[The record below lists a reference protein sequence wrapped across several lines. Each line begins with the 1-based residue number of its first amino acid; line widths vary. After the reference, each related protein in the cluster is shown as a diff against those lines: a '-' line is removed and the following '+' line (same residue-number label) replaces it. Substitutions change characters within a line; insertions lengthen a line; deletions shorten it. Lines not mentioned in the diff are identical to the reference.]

1 MAELSIFNVSVKDDA
16 SAKIVRITKKLES
29 MQASLQK
36 QVLATKLSAD
46 QMVRWEAAMAGANSA
61 EINIIA
67 SMQEHINATKKLQQE
82 EAGRAASSAAAEKQ
96 LEQARSQAL
105 QSNISAIDRAAA
117 TQKKKQQADQQAQQT
132 TDNLVA
138 ALRDEA
144 ATYGM
149 TRDQIEIYRL
159 EQSKATAAQ
168 IESVKA
174 AQLNRNE
181 QIKLQKESQGVT
193 KHLRF
198 MRGGFGQV
206 GYQIQDM
213 AVQAQMGTN
222 SMIILGQQG
231 SQVASLFGPGGA
243 MIGAVLAVAAAL
255 STVLIPNLFGA
266 SKALKKLKDDQKDV
280 IDNFD
285 KLAPVLQKLALSQV
299 TDELKSNA
307 DVISDAEKK
316 INLYRLALL
325 RAQASE
331 EGWARQGFD
340 STADAIKSKEKY
352 GKLILEQEAIIYGA
366 AEAQKSLAK
375 KTDDVTD
382 ASEKMLKALQEEFL
396 QLTLNTEQM
405 AEHEANQA
413 GATGVIRTQILGLAK
428 LNNEKKEANKIAEA
442 AAALVK
448 DNQKA
453 VDGMNVALA
462 EEIAMFGKS
471 AAEIAVRNAALKGAT
486 WEEQEA
492 IRALAEHKQEL
503 IDKDKADKKSAETAI
518 EKKKSLD
525 EMVVSLA
532 EEVAFT
538 NMSANAIRVYNA
550 AKLGADDITLQRIAS
565 LGEELV
571 AEDLLKTKREDA
583 AKSFADL
590 QKSTMQE
597 LESPADKIQREYEEK
612 IAKIIEYEALTNAVK
627 DEANAQRLAADEIY
641 TKQKIQLEQDIVAA
655 QLAATSTVLSSFQGQ
670 ISGMA
675 GFLEEGSAIGKAF
688 YVAQQAMAAGMAII
702 KGYEAAASITAAMAM
717 MGPAGVAAAPAM
729 ATAAISMGYVT
740 AAMIAGQTLASFEG
754 GGHVGGRSRS
764 GGMDNKGGVLA
775 MLHPN
780 ESVIDH
786 TKGQSSG
793 ITIINNIDAGGAGA
807 DVDMKIRQ
815 AVTQATTASVA
826 TIQDLMRRRRFA

>member
-29 MQASLQK
+29 MQAALKK

-46 QMVRWEAAMAGANSA
+46 QMTRYDAAMAGANAA
-61 EINIIA
+61 EIKLIESMQQQVAASKKLAMEEQERIA
-67 SMQEHINATKKLQQE
+67 SAI
-82 EAGRAASSAAAEKQ
+82 AAEKQ
-96 LEQARSQAL
+96 LEQTRSQAL
-105 QSNISAIDRAAA
+105 QSNVNAIDMAAA
-117 TQKKKQQADQQAQQT
+117 SQKKKQQADQKAQQAT
-132 TDNLVA
+132 NNLVA
-138 ALRDEA
+138 SLRDEA

-159 EQSKATAAQ
+159 EQSKASAAQ
-168 IESVKA
+168 IQSVKA
-174 AQLNRNE
+174 AQLNRDE
-181 QIKLQKESQGVT
+181 QIKLQKASQGVT

-243 MIGAVLAVAAAL
+243 MIGAILAVVAAL

-266 SKALKKLKDDQKDV
+266 SKAMKKVEDDQKKL
-280 IDNFD
+280 IENFD
-285 KLAPVLQKLALSQV
+285 KLDAVLRKTALADAEQQIANFESTIKDANEILKINIDLSERWQKI
-299 TDELKSNA
+299 TDSGVGSTEDNEKAQKQFNKAIDEQRVIIKIAAKNINELKEKTNGQANA
-307 DVISDAEKK
+307 ANKLVEK
-316 INLYRLALL
+316 
-325 RAQASE
+325 
-331 EGWARQGFD
+331 
-340 STADAIKSKEKY
+340 
-352 GKLILEQEAIIYGA
+352 
-366 AEAQKSLAK
+366 
-375 KTDDVTD
+375 
-382 ASEKMLKALQEEFL
+382 L
-396 QLTLNTEQM
+396 QLSTKQFNYSDKQM
-405 AEHEANQA
+405 AEYEATQA
-413 GATGVIRTQILGLAK
+413 GATGGTKNLIVYLKLLEIALAK
-428 LNNEKKEANKIAEA
+428 KKEKDDEA
-442 AAALVK
+442 TQAIK

-453 VDGMNVALA
+453 VNDMNVSLA

-471 AAEIAVRNAALKGAT
+471 ATEIAVRNAALKGAT
-486 WEEQEA
+486 SAEQEA
-492 IRALAEHKQEL
+492 IRALAEHKQGL
-503 IDKDKADKKSAETAI
+503 IDKDKADKEAAETAI

-525 EMVVSLA
+525 EMVSGLKDELA
-532 EEVAFT
+532 QT
-538 NMSANAIRVYNA
+538 KLSATGILLYNA
-550 AKLGADDITLQRIAS
+550 AKLGADDITLQRIKN
-565 LGEELV
+565 LGDELV
-571 AEDLLKTKREDA
+571 AEELLKTKREDA

-590 QKSTMQE
+590 QISSIEE
-597 LESPADKIQREYEEK
+597 LETPAQRIQREYEEK
-612 IAKIIEYEALTNAVK
+612 IAKIVEYEALANAVQA
-627 DEANAQRLAADEIY
+627 EADAERLAAQQIFTDKSI
-641 TKQKIQLEQDIVAA
+641 KLHDDIAAA
-655 QLAATSTVLSSFQGQ
+655 QLAATSSVLSSFQSQ

-688 YVAQQAMAAGMAII
+688 FVAQQAMAAGMAII

-786 TKGQSSG
+786 TKGQSGG

>member
-16 SAKIVRITKKLES
+16 STKIVRITKKL
-29 MQASLQK
+29 QAMEAALERQL
-36 QVLATKLSAD
+36 VATKSTAEE
-46 QMVRWEAAMAGANSA
+46 MVRYDAAMAGAISS
-61 EINIIA
+61 EIKHIESLQNQIAASKQLAIADQERIA
-67 SMQEHINATKKLQQE
+67 SAI
-82 EAGRAASSAAAEKQ
+82 AAEKQ
-96 LEQARSQAL
+96 QEQVRAQAL
-105 QSNISAIDRAAA
+105 QSNISSIDRAAA
-117 TQKKKQQADQQAQQT
+117 SQKKKQQDDQKAQQA

-159 EQSKATAAQ
+159 EQSKATDAQ
-168 IESVKA
+168 IQSVKA
-174 AQLNRNE
+174 AQLQRTDA
-181 QIKLQKESQGVT
+181 IKNQKEMQGVT

-243 MIGAVLAVAAAL
+243 MIGAVLAVVAAL

-266 SKALKKLKDDQKDV
+266 SKAMKKVEDDQKKL
-280 IDNFD
+280 IENFD
-285 KLAPVLQKLALSQV
+285 KLDAVLRKTALADAEQQIANFESTIKDANEILKTNIALSERWQKITDSGAGSTEDNEKAQKRFNKAIDEQRV
-299 TDELKSNA
+299 IIKIAAKNIDELKEKTNGQANA
-307 DVISDAEKK
+307 ANKLVEK
-316 INLYRLALL
+316 
-325 RAQASE
+325 
-331 EGWARQGFD
+331 
-340 STADAIKSKEKY
+340 
-352 GKLILEQEAIIYGA
+352 
-366 AEAQKSLAK
+366 
-375 KTDDVTD
+375 
-382 ASEKMLKALQEEFL
+382 L
-396 QLTLNTEQM
+396 QLSTKQFNYSDKQM
-405 AEHEANQA
+405 AEYEATQA
-413 GATGVIRTQILGLAK
+413 GATGGTKNLIVYLKLLEIALAK
-428 LNNEKKEANKIAEA
+428 KKKKDDEATQAI
-442 AAALVK
+442 K

-453 VDGMNVALA
+453 VDDMNKSLA

-486 WEEQEA
+486 FEEQEA
-492 IRALAEHKQEL
+492 IRVLAEHKQGL
-503 IDKDKADKKSAETAI
+503 IDKDKADKKSAETSL
-518 EKKKSLD
+518 ENKKSLD
-525 EMVVSLA
+525 DMVLSLA
-532 EEVAFT
+532 DELAQV
-538 NMSANAIRVYNA
+538 NMSATAIRVYNA
-550 AKLGADDITLQRIAS
+550 AKLGANETTLEAIR
-565 LGEELV
+565 LMGEEF
-571 AEDLLKTKREDA
+571 AAQELLKTKREDA

-590 QKSTMQE
+590 QQSSIEE

-612 IAKIIEYEALTNAVK
+612 IAKIVEYEALANAVQA
-627 DEANAQRLAADEIY
+627 EADAERLAA
-641 TKQKIQLEQDIVAA
+641 QKIFTDKSIKLHDDIVAA
-655 QLAATSTVLSSFQGQ
+655 QLAATSSVLSSFQGQ

-717 MGPAGVAAAPAM
+717 MGPTGVAAAPAM

>member
-16 SAKIVRITKKLES
+16 STKIVRITKKL
-29 MQASLQK
+29 QAMEAALERQL
-36 QVLATKLSAD
+36 VATKSTAEE
-46 QMVRWEAAMAGANSA
+46 MVRYDAAMAGAISS
-61 EINIIA
+61 EIKHIESLQNQIAASKQLAIADQERIA
-67 SMQEHINATKKLQQE
+67 SAI
-82 EAGRAASSAAAEKQ
+82 AAEKQ
-96 LEQARSQAL
+96 QEQVRAQAL

-174 AQLNRNE
+174 AQLNRTE
-181 QIKLQKESQGVT
+181 QIKLQKASQGVT

-243 MIGAVLAVAAAL
+243 IIGAVLAVAAAL

-266 SKALKKLKDDQKDV
+266 SKAMKELTDKQKDLINKISELDGV
-280 IDNFD
+280 LKLDGLKQANLALKNQDTIIKSASTTIAGYAKEQEKYN
-285 KLAPVLQKLALSQV
+285 KLAEDGTVSTK
-299 TDELKSNA
+299 TNA
-307 DVISDAEKK
+307 DTQKYLAEK
-316 INLYRLALL
+316 IQDQNTIIALAV
-325 RAQASE
+325 
-331 EGWARQGFD
+331 ARKVELQNSISGV
-340 STADAIKSKEKY
+340 SA
-352 GKLILEQEAIIYGA
+352 
-366 AEAQKSLAK
+366 
-375 KTDDVTD
+375 
-382 ASEKMLKALQEEFL
+382 ASEKLLKSLKDTNAQYGLNER
-396 QLTLNTEQM
+396 QL
-405 AEHEANQA
+405 AELEAKNVH
-413 GATGVIRTQILGLAK
+413 ATGTIFDQIVAERLR
-428 LNNEKKEANKIAEA
+428 NNELEKKKKADED

-453 VDGMNVALA
+453 VDGMKDSLA
-462 EEIAMFGKS
+462 EEILMFGKS
-471 AAEIAVRNAALKGAT
+471 AAEIAVRAAALKKAT
-486 WEEQEA
+486 PDEQRV
-492 IRALAEHKQEL
+492 IKLLAEQKQEL
-503 IDKDKADKKSAETAI
+503 IDKDKVDKKAAETAI
-518 EKKKSLD
+518 ENKKSLD
-525 EMVVSLA
+525 QMILGLEDEIAQTKLSTTGILLH
-532 EEVAFT
+532 
-538 NMSANAIRVYNA
+538 NA
-550 AKLGADDITLQRIAS
+550 AKLGADDIALQRIKT

-583 AKSFADL
+583 AKSFVDL
-590 QKSTMQE
+590 QKSTIQE

-655 QLAATSTVLSSFQGQ
+655 QLAATSSVLSSFQGQ

-702 KGYEAAASITAAMAM
+702 KGYESAALVRTSMAM
-717 MGPAGVAAAPAM
+717 IPGGLALAEPM
-729 ATAAISMGYVT
+729 AQAAIGMGYAT
-740 AAMIAGQTLASFEG
+740 AAMIGAQTLASFEG

-786 TKGQSSG
+786 TKGGSSG
-793 ITIINNIDAGGAGA
+793 VTIVNNIDATGAGA
-807 DVDMKIRQ
+807 DVEEKIRMAMEQ
-815 AVTQATTASVA
+815 TSSA
-826 TIQDLMRRRRFA
+826 TIAQIQSLMQRRRFV

>member
-16 SAKIVRITKKLES
+16 STKIVRITKKL
-29 MQASLQK
+29 QAMEAALVRQL
-36 QVLATKLSAD
+36 VATKKTAD
-46 QMVRWEAAMAGANSA
+46 EMVRHDAAMAGAISS
-61 EINIIA
+61 EIKHIESLQNQIAASKQLAIADQERIA
-67 SMQEHINATKKLQQE
+67 SAI
-82 EAGRAASSAAAEKQ
+82 AAEKQ
-96 LEQARSQAL
+96 QEQVRAQAL

-266 SKALKKLKDDQKDV
+266 SKAMKELTDKQKDLINKISELDGV
-280 IDNFD
+280 LKLDGLKQANLALKNQDTIIKSASTTIAGYAKEQEKYN
-285 KLAPVLQKLALSQV
+285 KLAEDGTVSTK
-299 TDELKSNA
+299 TNA
-307 DVISDAEKK
+307 DTQKYLAEK
-316 INLYRLALL
+316 IQDQNTIIALAV
-325 RAQASE
+325 
-331 EGWARQGFD
+331 ARKVELQNSISGV
-340 STADAIKSKEKY
+340 SA
-352 GKLILEQEAIIYGA
+352 
-366 AEAQKSLAK
+366 
-375 KTDDVTD
+375 
-382 ASEKMLKALQEEFL
+382 ASEKLLKSLKDTNAQYGLNER
-396 QLTLNTEQM
+396 QL
-405 AEHEANQA
+405 AELEAKNVH
-413 GATGVIRTQILGLAK
+413 ATGTIFDQIVAERLR
-428 LNNEKKEANKIAEA
+428 NNELEKKKKADED

-590 QKSTMQE
+590 QKSTIQE

-670 ISGMA
+670 IAGMA
-675 GFLEEGSAIGKAF
+675 AFFEEGSAIGKAF

-717 MGPAGVAAAPAM
+717 MGPAGWAAAPVM
-729 ATAAISMGYVT
+729 AKAAIGMGYAT
-740 AAMIAGQTLASFEG
+740 AAMIGAQTLASFEG

-786 TKGQSSG
+786 TKGGSSG
-793 ITIINNIDAGGAGA
+793 VTIINNIDASGAGPE
-807 DVDMKIRQ
+807 VEEKIRMAMEQ
-815 AVTQATTASVA
+815 TSSA
-826 TIQDLMRRRRFA
+826 TIAQIQSLMQRRRFV

>member
-16 SAKIVRITKKLES
+16 STKIVRITKKL
-29 MQASLQK
+29 QAMEAALVRQL
-36 QVLATKLSAD
+36 VATKKTAD
-46 QMVRWEAAMAGANSA
+46 EMVRHDAAMAGAISS
-61 EINIIA
+61 EIKHIESLQNQIAASKQLAIADQERIA
-67 SMQEHINATKKLQQE
+67 SAI
-82 EAGRAASSAAAEKQ
+82 AAEKQ
-96 LEQARSQAL
+96 QEQVRAQAL

-174 AQLNRNE
+174 AQLNRTE
-181 QIKLQKESQGVT
+181 QIKLQKASQGVT

-266 SKALKKLKDDQKDV
+266 SKAMKELTDKQKDLINKISELDGV
-280 IDNFD
+280 LKLDGLKQANLALKNQDTIIKSASTTIAGYAKEQEKYN
-285 KLAPVLQKLALSQV
+285 KLAEDGTVSTK
-299 TDELKSNA
+299 TNA
-307 DVISDAEKK
+307 DTQKYLAEK
-316 INLYRLALL
+316 IQDQNTIIALAV
-325 RAQASE
+325 
-331 EGWARQGFD
+331 ARKVELQNSISGV
-340 STADAIKSKEKY
+340 SA
-352 GKLILEQEAIIYGA
+352 
-366 AEAQKSLAK
+366 
-375 KTDDVTD
+375 
-382 ASEKMLKALQEEFL
+382 ASEKLLKSLKDTNAQYGLNER
-396 QLTLNTEQM
+396 QL
-405 AEHEANQA
+405 AELEAKNVH
-413 GATGVIRTQILGLAK
+413 ATGTIFDQIVAERLR
-428 LNNEKKEANKIAEA
+428 NNELEKKKKADED

-453 VDGMNVALA
+453 VNDMKDSLA
-462 EEIAMFGKS
+462 EEILMFGKS
-471 AAEIAVRNAALKGAT
+471 AAEIAVRAAALKKAT
-486 WEEQEA
+486 PDEQRV
-492 IRALAEHKQEL
+492 IKLLAEQKQEL
-503 IDKDKADKKSAETAI
+503 IDKDKVDKKAAETAI
-518 EKKKSLD
+518 ENKKSLD
-525 EMVVSLA
+525 QMILGLEDEIAQTKLSTTGILL
-532 EEVAFT
+532 
-538 NMSANAIRVYNA
+538 YNA
-550 AKLGADDITLQRIAS
+550 AKLGADDITLKRIKT
-565 LGEELV
+565 LGDELV

-583 AKSFADL
+583 AKSFVDL
-590 QKSTMQE
+590 QKSSIQE
-597 LESPADKIQREYEEK
+597 LETPAQKIQREYEEK

-670 ISGMA
+670 IAGMA
-675 GFLEEGSAIGKAF
+675 AFFEEGSAIGKAF

-702 KGYEAAASITAAMAM
+702 KGYESAALVRTSMAM
-717 MGPAGVAAAPAM
+717 IPGGLALAEPM
-729 ATAAISMGYVT
+729 AQAAIGMGYAT
-740 AAMIAGQTLASFEG
+740 AAMIGAQTLASFEG

-786 TKGQSSG
+786 TKGGSSG
-793 ITIINNIDAGGAGA
+793 VTIVNNIDATGAGA
-807 DVDMKIRQ
+807 DVEQKIRMAMEQ
-815 AVTQATTASVA
+815 TSSA
-826 TIQDLMRRRRFA
+826 TIAQIQSLMQRRRFV

>member
-29 MQASLQK
+29 MQASLKK
-36 QVLATKLSAD
+36 QMLATKLSAD
-46 QMVRWEAAMAGANSA
+46 QMVRYEAAMAGANSA
-61 EINIIA
+61 EIKLIA
-67 SMQEHINATKKLQQE
+67 SMQEEIATSKKLAMEEQE
-82 EAGRAASSAAAEKQ
+82 RIASAIAAEQQ
-96 LEQARSQAL
+96 LEKARSQAL
-105 QSNISAIDRAAA
+105 QSNVNAIDMAAA
-117 TQKKKQQADQQAQQT
+117 SQKKKQQADQKAQQAT
-132 TDNLVA
+132 NNLVA

-159 EQSKATAAQ
+159 EQANATKEQ
-168 IESVKA
+168 VKA
-174 AQLNRNE
+174 VQTAQLQRTDA
-181 QIKLQKESQGVT
+181 IKNQKAMQGVT

-243 MIGAVLAVAAAL
+243 MIGAVLAVVAAL

-266 SKALKKLKDDQKDV
+266 SKAMKKVEDSQKDL
-280 IDNFD
+280 INSFD
-285 KLAPVLQKLALSQV
+285 KLDGVLRRKALREAGV
-299 TDELKSNA
+299 ELKNFQTN
-307 DVISDAEKK
+307 I
-316 INLYRLALL
+316 
-325 RAQASE
+325 
-331 EGWARQGFD
+331 D
-340 STADAIKSKEKY
+340 S
-352 GKLILEQEAIIYGA
+352 
-366 AEAQKSLAK
+366 AK
-375 KTDDVTD
+375 KTIDKAKISLIAWESYEGDKGEKAKRIKDLNELIRDQNEDIDSNLKLQDEIKKKTDGVTD
-382 ASEKMLKALQEEFL
+382 SSEKLIKELKLVETQYGF
-396 QLTLNTEQM
+396 TEMQM
-405 AEHEANQA
+405 AEYAATQA
-413 GATGVIRTQILGLAK
+413 GATGDNWRQIVSLTMIGKAL
-428 LNNEKKEANKIAEA
+428 ERKKA
-442 AAALVK
+442 ADEDAAQAIK

-453 VDGMNVALA
+453 VDEMKDSLA
-462 EEIAMFGKS
+462 EEILMFGKS
-471 AAEIAVRNAALKGAT
+471 AAEIAVRAAALKKAT
-486 WEEQEA
+486 PAEQEA
-492 IRALAEHKQEL
+492 IRLLAEQKQGL
-503 IDKDKADKKSAETAI
+503 IDKDKADKKAAETAI
-518 EKKKSLD
+518 ENKKSLD

-532 EEVAFT
+532 DELAQV
-538 NMSANAIRVYNA
+538 NMSATAIRVYNA
-550 AKLGADDITLQRIAS
+550 AKLGANEITLEAIKL
-565 LGEELV
+565 LGDEFAAQE
-571 AEDLLKTKREDA
+571 LLKTKREDA

-590 QKSTMQE
+590 QKSSMEE
-597 LESPADKIQREYEEK
+597 LESPAQKIQREYEEK
-612 IAKIIEYEALTNAVK
+612 IAKIVEYEALANAVQA
-627 DEANAQRLAADEIY
+627 EADAERLAA
-641 TKQKIQLEQDIVAA
+641 QKIFTDKSIKLHDDIVAA
-655 QLAATSTVLSSFQGQ
+655 QLAATSSVLSSFQGQ

-688 YVAQQAMAAGMAII
+688 FVAQQAMAAGMAII

-786 TKGQSSG
+786 TKGQSGG
-793 ITIINNIDAGGAGA
+793 ITIVNNIDAGGAGA

>member
-1 MAELSIFNVSVKDDA
+1 MAELSIFNVGVKDGA
-16 SAKIVRITKKLES
+16 SIPITRISKKLES
-29 MQASLQK
+29 MTQSLVKQK
-36 QVLATKLSAD
+36 MATQLSAD
-46 QMVRWEAAMAGANSA
+46 ALVRWEAKLAGAGPFQ
-61 EINIIA
+61 I
-67 SMQEHINATKKLQQE
+67 MQIYQLQRQVQAHKE
-82 EAGRAASSAAAEKQ
+82 KQAAEAQ
-96 LEQARSQAL
+96 ALEATISAQKMEAQARSQAT
-105 QSNISAIDRAAA
+105 QQNISAIDRAAA
-117 TQKKKQQADQQAQQT
+117 SQKKKQQQDQKAQQA

-159 EQSKATAAQ
+159 EQSKATDAQ
-168 IESVKA
+168 IQSVKA
-174 AQLNRNE
+174 AQLQRTDA
-181 QIKLQKESQGVT
+181 IKNQKEMQGVT

-243 MIGAVLAVAAAL
+243 MIGAVLAVVAAL

-266 SKALKKLKDDQKDV
+266 SKAMKKVEDSQKDL
-280 IDNFD
+280 IETFD
-285 KLAPVLQKLALSQV
+285 KLDGVLRRRALR
-299 TDELKSNA
+299 
-307 DVISDAEKK
+307 DAGVE
-316 INLYRLALL
+316 IQNF
-325 RAQASE
+325 QTNI
-331 EGWARQGFD
+331 D
-340 STADAIKSKEKY
+340 S
-352 GKLILEQEAIIYGA
+352 
-366 AEAQKSLAK
+366 AK
-375 KTDDVTD
+375 KTIDEAKISLIAWESYEGDKGEKAKRIKALNDLIRDQNEDIASNLKFQDEIKKKTDGVTD
-382 ASEKMLKALQEEFL
+382 ASEKLIKELKLVETQYGF
-396 QLTLNTEQM
+396 TEMQM
-405 AEHEANQA
+405 AEYAATQA
-413 GATGVIRTQILGLAK
+413 GATGDNWRQIVSLTMIGKAL
-428 LNNEKKEANKIAEA
+428 ERKKTADEDA
-442 AAALVK
+442 AQAIK
-448 DNQKA
+448 DNQKS
-453 VDGMNVALA
+453 VDDMNKSLA

-486 WEEQEA
+486 FEEQEA
-492 IRALAEHKQEL
+492 IRVLAEHKQGL
-503 IDKDKADKKSAETAI
+503 IDKDKADKKSAETSL
-518 EKKKSLD
+518 ENKKSLD
-525 EMVVSLA
+525 DMVLSLA
-532 EEVAFT
+532 DELAQV
-538 NMSANAIRVYNA
+538 NMSATAIRVYNA
-550 AKLGADDITLQRIAS
+550 AKLGANETTLEAIR
-565 LGEELV
+565 LMGEEF
-571 AEDLLKTKREDA
+571 AAQELLKTKREDA

-590 QKSTMQE
+590 QQSSIEE

-612 IAKIIEYEALTNAVK
+612 IAKIVEYEALANAVQA
-627 DEANAQRLAADEIY
+627 EADAERLAA
-641 TKQKIQLEQDIVAA
+641 QKIFTDKSIKLHDDIVAA
-655 QLAATSTVLSSFQGQ
+655 QLAATSSVLSSFQGQ

-717 MGPAGVAAAPAM
+717 MGPVGVAAAPAM

-764 GGMDNKGGVLA
+764 AGLDNKGGVLA

-786 TKGQSSG
+786 TKGQGGG
-793 ITIINNIDAGGAGA
+793 ITIVNNIDAGGAGA

>member
-16 SAKIVRITKKLES
+16 SAKIVRITKKL
-29 MQASLQK
+29 QAMEAALERQL
-36 QVLATKLSAD
+36 VATKSTAEE
-46 QMVRWEAAMAGANSA
+46 MVRYDAAMAGAISS
-61 EINIIA
+61 EIKHIESLQNQIAASKQLAIADQERIA
-67 SMQEHINATKKLQQE
+67 SAI
-82 EAGRAASSAAAEKQ
+82 AAEKQ
-96 LEQARSQAL
+96 QEQVRAQAL

-174 AQLNRNE
+174 AQLNRTE
-181 QIKLQKESQGVT
+181 QIKLQKASQGVT

-243 MIGAVLAVAAAL
+243 IIGAVLAVAAAL

-266 SKALKKLKDDQKDV
+266 SKAMKELTDKQKDLINKISELDGV
-280 IDNFD
+280 LKLDGLKQANLALKNQDTIIKSASTTIAGYAKEQEKYN
-285 KLAPVLQKLALSQV
+285 KLAEDGTVSTK
-299 TDELKSNA
+299 TNA
-307 DVISDAEKK
+307 DTQKYLAEK
-316 INLYRLALL
+316 IQDQNTIIALAV
-325 RAQASE
+325 
-331 EGWARQGFD
+331 ARKVELQNSISGV
-340 STADAIKSKEKY
+340 SA
-352 GKLILEQEAIIYGA
+352 
-366 AEAQKSLAK
+366 
-375 KTDDVTD
+375 
-382 ASEKMLKALQEEFL
+382 ASEKLLKSLKDTNAQYGLNER
-396 QLTLNTEQM
+396 QL
-405 AEHEANQA
+405 AELEAKNVH
-413 GATGVIRTQILGLAK
+413 ATGTIFDQIVAERLR
-428 LNNEKKEANKIAEA
+428 NNELEKKKKADED

-453 VDGMNVALA
+453 VDGMKDSLA
-462 EEIAMFGKS
+462 EEILMFGKS
-471 AAEIAVRNAALKGAT
+471 AAEIAVRAAALKKAT
-486 WEEQEA
+486 PDEQRV
-492 IRALAEHKQEL
+492 IKLLAEQKQEL
-503 IDKDKADKKSAETAI
+503 IDKDKVDKKAAETAI
-518 EKKKSLD
+518 ENKKSLD
-525 EMVVSLA
+525 QMILGLEDEIAQTKLSTTGILLH
-532 EEVAFT
+532 
-538 NMSANAIRVYNA
+538 NA
-550 AKLGADDITLQRIAS
+550 AKLGADDIALQRIKT

-583 AKSFADL
+583 AKSFVDL
-590 QKSTMQE
+590 QKSTIQE

-675 GFLEEGSAIGKAF
+675 AFFEEGSAIGKAF

-702 KGYEAAASITAAMAM
+702 KGYESAALVRTSMAM
-717 MGPAGVAAAPAM
+717 IPGGLALAEPM
-729 ATAAISMGYVT
+729 AQAAIGMGYAT
-740 AAMIAGQTLASFEG
+740 AAMIGAQTLASFEG

-786 TKGQSSG
+786 TKGGSSG
-793 ITIINNIDAGGAGA
+793 VTIVNNIDATGAGA
-807 DVDMKIRQ
+807 DVEEKIRMAMEQ
-815 AVTQATTASVA
+815 TSSA
-826 TIQDLMRRRRFA
+826 TIAQIQSLMQRRRFV

>member
-1 MAELSIFNVSVKDDA
+1 MAELSIFNVGVKDGA
-16 SAKIVRITKKLES
+16 SIPITRISKKLES
-29 MQASLQK
+29 MTQSLVKQK
-36 QVLATKLSAD
+36 MATQLSAD
-46 QMVRWEAAMAGANSA
+46 ALVRWEAKLAGAGPFQ
-61 EINIIA
+61 I
-67 SMQEHINATKKLQQE
+67 MQIYQLQRQVQAHKE
-82 EAGRAASSAAAEKQ
+82 KQAAEAQ
-96 LEQARSQAL
+96 ALEATISAQKMEAQARSQAT
-105 QSNISAIDRAAA
+105 QQNISAIDRAAA
-117 TQKKKQQADQQAQQT
+117 SQKKKQQQDQKAQQA

-174 AQLNRNE
+174 AQLQRTDA
-181 QIKLQKESQGVT
+181 IKQQKEMQGVT

-243 MIGAVLAVAAAL
+243 MIGAVLAVVAAL

-266 SKALKKLKDDQKDV
+266 SKAMKKVEDSQKDL
-280 IDNFD
+280 IETFD
-285 KLAPVLQKLALSQV
+285 KLDGVLRRRALR
-299 TDELKSNA
+299 
-307 DVISDAEKK
+307 DAGVE
-316 INLYRLALL
+316 IQNF
-325 RAQASE
+325 QTNI
-331 EGWARQGFD
+331 D
-340 STADAIKSKEKY
+340 S
-352 GKLILEQEAIIYGA
+352 
-366 AEAQKSLAK
+366 AK
-375 KTDDVTD
+375 KTIDEAKISLIAWESYEGDKGEKAKRIKALNDLIRDQNEDIASNLKFQDEIKKKTDGVTD
-382 ASEKMLKALQEEFL
+382 ASEKLIKELKLVETQYGF
-396 QLTLNTEQM
+396 TEMQM
-405 AEHEANQA
+405 AEYAATQA
-413 GATGVIRTQILGLAK
+413 GATGDNWRQIVSLTMIGKAL
-428 LNNEKKEANKIAEA
+428 EKKKTADEDA
-442 AAALVK
+442 AQAIK

-453 VDGMNVALA
+453 VNEMKDSLA
-462 EEIAMFGKS
+462 EEILMFGKS

-486 WEEQEA
+486 FEEQEA
-492 IRALAEHKQEL
+492 IRVLAEHKQGL
-503 IDKDKADKKSAETAI
+503 IDKDKADKKSAETSL
-518 EKKKSLD
+518 ENKKSLD
-525 EMVVSLA
+525 DMVLSLA
-532 EEVAFT
+532 DELAQV
-538 NMSANAIRVYNA
+538 NMSATAIRVYNA
-550 AKLGADDITLQRIAS
+550 AKLGANETTLEAIR
-565 LGEELV
+565 LMGEEF
-571 AEDLLKTKREDA
+571 AAQELLKTKREDA

-590 QKSTMQE
+590 QQSSIEE

-612 IAKIIEYEALTNAVK
+612 IAKIVEYEALANAVQA
-627 DEANAQRLAADEIY
+627 EADAERLAA
-641 TKQKIQLEQDIVAA
+641 QKIFTDKSIKLHDDIVAA
-655 QLAATSTVLSSFQGQ
+655 QLAATSSVLSSFQGQ

-675 GFLEEGSAIGKAF
+675 SFLEEGSAIGKAF

-764 GGMDNKGGVLA
+764 AGLDNKGGVLA

-786 TKGQSSG
+786 TKGQG
-793 ITIINNIDAGGAGA
+793 GGVTIVNNIDASGAGPE
-807 DVDMKIRQ
+807 VEEKIR
-815 AVTQATTASVA
+815 TAMEQTSSA
-826 TIQDLMRRRRFA
+826 TIAQIQSLMQRRRFI

>member
-29 MQASLQK
+29 MQAALKK

-46 QMVRWEAAMAGANSA
+46 QMTRYDAAMAGASAA
-61 EINIIA
+61 EIKLIESMQQQIAASKKLAMEEQERIA
-67 SMQEHINATKKLQQE
+67 SAI
-82 EAGRAASSAAAEKQ
+82 AAEKQ
-96 LEQARSQAL
+96 LEQTRSQAL
-105 QSNISAIDRAAA
+105 QSNVNAIDMAAA
-117 TQKKKQQADQQAQQT
+117 SQKKKQQADQKAQQAT
-132 TDNLVA
+132 NNLVA

-159 EQSKATAAQ
+159 EQSKASAAQ
-168 IESVKA
+168 IQSVKA
-174 AQLNRNE
+174 AQLNRDE
-181 QIKLQKESQGVT
+181 QIKLQKASQGVT

-243 MIGAVLAVAAAL
+243 MIGAILAVVAAL

-266 SKALKKLKDDQKDV
+266 SKAMKKVEDDQKKL
-280 IDNFD
+280 IENFD
-285 KLAPVLQKLALSQV
+285 KLDAVLRKTALADAEQQIANFESTIKDANEILKINIDLSERWQKI
-299 TDELKSNA
+299 TDSGVGSTEDNEKAQKQFNKAIDEQRVIIKIAAKNINELKEKTNGQANA
-307 DVISDAEKK
+307 ANKLVEK
-316 INLYRLALL
+316 
-325 RAQASE
+325 
-331 EGWARQGFD
+331 
-340 STADAIKSKEKY
+340 
-352 GKLILEQEAIIYGA
+352 
-366 AEAQKSLAK
+366 
-375 KTDDVTD
+375 
-382 ASEKMLKALQEEFL
+382 L
-396 QLTLNTEQM
+396 QLSTKQFNYSDKQM
-405 AEHEANQA
+405 AEYEATQA
-413 GATGVIRTQILGLAK
+413 GATGGTKNLIVYLKLLEIALAK
-428 LNNEKKEANKIAEA
+428 KKEKDDEA
-442 AAALVK
+442 TQAIK

-453 VDGMNVALA
+453 VNDMNVSLA

-471 AAEIAVRNAALKGAT
+471 ATEIAVRNAALKGAT
-486 WEEQEA
+486 SAEQEA
-492 IRALAEHKQEL
+492 IRALAEHKQGL
-503 IDKDKADKKSAETAI
+503 IDKDKADKEAAETAI

-525 EMVVSLA
+525 EMVSGLKDELA
-532 EEVAFT
+532 QT
-538 NMSANAIRVYNA
+538 KLSATGILLYNA
-550 AKLGADDITLQRIAS
+550 AKLGADDITLQRIKN
-565 LGEELV
+565 LGDELV
-571 AEDLLKTKREDA
+571 AEELLKTKREDA

-590 QKSTMQE
+590 QISSIKE
-597 LESPADKIQREYEEK
+597 LETPAQRIQREYEEK
-612 IAKIIEYEALTNAVK
+612 IAKIVEYEALANAVQA
-627 DEANAQRLAADEIY
+627 EADAERLAAQQIFTDKSI
-641 TKQKIQLEQDIVAA
+641 KLHDDIAAA
-655 QLAATSTVLSSFQGQ
+655 QLAATSSVLSSFQGQ

-688 YVAQQAMAAGMAII
+688 FVAQQAMAAGMAII

-786 TKGQSSG
+786 TKGQSGG

>member
-29 MQASLQK
+29 MQAALKK

-46 QMVRWEAAMAGANSA
+46 QMTRYDAAMAGASAA
-61 EINIIA
+61 EIKLIESMQQQIAASKKLAMEEQERIA
-67 SMQEHINATKKLQQE
+67 SAI
-82 EAGRAASSAAAEKQ
+82 AAEKQ
-96 LEQARSQAL
+96 LEQTRSQAL
-105 QSNISAIDRAAA
+105 QSNVNAIDMAAA
-117 TQKKKQQADQQAQQT
+117 SQKKKQQADQKAQQAT
-132 TDNLVA
+132 NNLVA

-159 EQSKATAAQ
+159 EQSKASAAQ
-168 IESVKA
+168 IQSVKA
-174 AQLNRNE
+174 AQLNRDE
-181 QIKLQKESQGVT
+181 QIKLQKASQGVT

-243 MIGAVLAVAAAL
+243 MIGAVLAVVAAL

-266 SKALKKLKDDQKDV
+266 SKAMKKVEDDQKKL
-280 IDNFD
+280 IENFD
-285 KLAPVLQKLALSQV
+285 KLDAVLRKTALADAEQQIANFESTIKDANEILKINIDLSERWQKI
-299 TDELKSNA
+299 TDSGVGSTEDNEKAQKQFNKAIDEQRVIIKIAAKNINELKEKTNGQANA
-307 DVISDAEKK
+307 ANKLVEK
-316 INLYRLALL
+316 
-325 RAQASE
+325 
-331 EGWARQGFD
+331 
-340 STADAIKSKEKY
+340 
-352 GKLILEQEAIIYGA
+352 
-366 AEAQKSLAK
+366 
-375 KTDDVTD
+375 
-382 ASEKMLKALQEEFL
+382 L
-396 QLTLNTEQM
+396 QLSTKQFNYSDKQM
-405 AEHEANQA
+405 AEYEATQA
-413 GATGVIRTQILGLAK
+413 GATGGTKNLIVYLKLLEIALAK
-428 LNNEKKEANKIAEA
+428 KKEKDDEA
-442 AAALVK
+442 TQAIK

-453 VDGMNVALA
+453 VNDMNVSLA

-471 AAEIAVRNAALKGAT
+471 ATEIAVRNAALKGAT
-486 WEEQEA
+486 SAEQEA
-492 IRALAEHKQEL
+492 IRALAEHKQGL
-503 IDKDKADKKSAETAI
+503 IDKDKADKEAAETAI

-525 EMVVSLA
+525 EMVSGLKDELA
-532 EEVAFT
+532 QT
-538 NMSANAIRVYNA
+538 KLSATGILLYNA
-550 AKLGADDITLQRIAS
+550 AKLGADDITLQRIKN
-565 LGEELV
+565 LGDELV
-571 AEDLLKTKREDA
+571 AEELLKTKREDA

-590 QKSTMQE
+590 QISSIKE
-597 LESPADKIQREYEEK
+597 LETPAQRIQREYEEK
-612 IAKIIEYEALTNAVK
+612 IAKIVEYEALSNAVQA
-627 DEANAQRLAADEIY
+627 EADAERLAAQQIFTDKSI
-641 TKQKIQLEQDIVAA
+641 KLHDDIAAA
-655 QLAATSTVLSSFQGQ
+655 QLAATSSVLSSFQGQ

-688 YVAQQAMAAGMAII
+688 FVAQQAMAAGMAII

-786 TKGQSSG
+786 TKGQSGG

>member
-29 MQASLQK
+29 MQAALKK

-46 QMVRWEAAMAGANSA
+46 QMTRYDAAMAGASAA
-61 EINIIA
+61 EIKLIESMQQQIAASKKLAMEEQERIA
-67 SMQEHINATKKLQQE
+67 SAI
-82 EAGRAASSAAAEKQ
+82 AAEKQ
-96 LEQARSQAL
+96 LEQTRSQAL
-105 QSNISAIDRAAA
+105 QSNVNAIDMAAA
-117 TQKKKQQADQQAQQT
+117 SQKKKQQADQKAQQAT
-132 TDNLVA
+132 NNLVA

-159 EQSKATAAQ
+159 EQSKASAAQ
-168 IESVKA
+168 IQSVKA
-174 AQLNRNE
+174 AQLNRDE
-181 QIKLQKESQGVT
+181 QIKLQKASQGVT

-243 MIGAVLAVAAAL
+243 MIGAVLAVVAAL

-266 SKALKKLKDDQKDV
+266 SKAMKKVEDDQKKL
-280 IDNFD
+280 IENFD
-285 KLAPVLQKLALSQV
+285 KLDAVLRKTALADAEQQIANFESTIKDANEILKINIDLSERWQKI
-299 TDELKSNA
+299 TDSGVGSTEDNEKAQKQFNKAIDEQRVIIKIAAKNINELKEKTNGQANA
-307 DVISDAEKK
+307 ANKLVEK
-316 INLYRLALL
+316 
-325 RAQASE
+325 
-331 EGWARQGFD
+331 
-340 STADAIKSKEKY
+340 
-352 GKLILEQEAIIYGA
+352 
-366 AEAQKSLAK
+366 
-375 KTDDVTD
+375 
-382 ASEKMLKALQEEFL
+382 L
-396 QLTLNTEQM
+396 QLSTKQFNYSDKQM
-405 AEHEANQA
+405 AEYEATQA
-413 GATGVIRTQILGLAK
+413 GATGGTKNLIVYLKLLEIALAK
-428 LNNEKKEANKIAEA
+428 KKEKDDEA
-442 AAALVK
+442 TQAIK

-453 VDGMNVALA
+453 VNDMNVSLA

-471 AAEIAVRNAALKGAT
+471 ATEIAVRNAALKGAT
-486 WEEQEA
+486 SAEQEA
-492 IRALAEHKQEL
+492 IRALAEHKQGL
-503 IDKDKADKKSAETAI
+503 IDKDKADKEAAETAI

-525 EMVVSLA
+525 EMVSGLKDELA
-532 EEVAFT
+532 QT
-538 NMSANAIRVYNA
+538 KLSATGILLYNA
-550 AKLGADDITLQRIAS
+550 AKLGADDITLQRIKN
-565 LGEELV
+565 LGDELV
-571 AEDLLKTKREDA
+571 AEELLKTKREDA

-590 QKSTMQE
+590 QISSIEE
-597 LESPADKIQREYEEK
+597 LETPAQRIQREYEEK
-612 IAKIIEYEALTNAVK
+612 IAKIVEYEALANAVQA
-627 DEANAQRLAADEIY
+627 EADAERLAAQQIFTDKSI
-641 TKQKIQLEQDIVAA
+641 KLHDDIAAA
-655 QLAATSTVLSSFQGQ
+655 QLAATSSVLSSFQGQ

-688 YVAQQAMAAGMAII
+688 FVAQQAMAAGMAII

-786 TKGQSSG
+786 TKGQSGG

>member
-29 MQASLQK
+29 MQASLEK
-36 QVLATKLSAD
+36 QMRATRLSAD
-46 QMVRWEAAMAGANSA
+46 EMVRYEAAMAGATSA
-61 EINIIA
+61 EIKLIESMQQEIAASKKLAMEEQERIA
-67 SMQEHINATKKLQQE
+67 SAI
-82 EAGRAASSAAAEKQ
+82 ASEKQ
-96 LEQARSQAL
+96 LEKARSQAL

-117 TQKKKQQADQQAQQT
+117 SQKKKQQDDQKAQQA

-138 ALRDEA
+138 ALREEA

-174 AQLNRNE
+174 AQLQRTDA
-181 QIKLQKESQGVT
+181 IKQQKEMQGVT

-243 MIGAVLAVAAAL
+243 MIGAVLAVVAAL

-266 SKALKKLKDDQKDV
+266 SKAMKKVEDSQKDL
-280 IDNFD
+280 IETFD
-285 KLAPVLQKLALSQV
+285 KLDGVLRRRALR
-299 TDELKSNA
+299 
-307 DVISDAEKK
+307 DAGVE
-316 INLYRLALL
+316 IQNF
-325 RAQASE
+325 QTNI
-331 EGWARQGFD
+331 D
-340 STADAIKSKEKY
+340 S
-352 GKLILEQEAIIYGA
+352 
-366 AEAQKSLAK
+366 AK
-375 KTDDVTD
+375 KTIDEAKISLIAWESYEGDKGEKAKRIKALNDLIRDQNEDIASNLKFQDEIKKKTDGVTD
-382 ASEKMLKALQEEFL
+382 ASEKLIKELKLVETQYGF
-396 QLTLNTEQM
+396 TEMQM
-405 AEHEANQA
+405 AEYAATQA
-413 GATGVIRTQILGLAK
+413 GATGDNWRQIVSLTMIGKAL
-428 LNNEKKEANKIAEA
+428 EKKKTADEDA
-442 AAALVK
+442 AQAIK

-453 VDGMNVALA
+453 VNEMKDSLA
-462 EEIAMFGKS
+462 EEILMFGKS

-486 WEEQEA
+486 FEEQEA
-492 IRALAEHKQEL
+492 IRVLAEHKQGL
-503 IDKDKADKKSAETAI
+503 IDKDKADKKSAETSL
-518 EKKKSLD
+518 ENKKSLD
-525 EMVVSLA
+525 DMVLSLA
-532 EEVAFT
+532 DELAQV
-538 NMSANAIRVYNA
+538 NMSATAIRVYNA
-550 AKLGADDITLQRIAS
+550 AKLGANETTLEAIR
-565 LGEELV
+565 LMGEEF
-571 AEDLLKTKREDA
+571 AAQELLKTKREDA

-590 QKSTMQE
+590 QQSSIEE

-612 IAKIIEYEALTNAVK
+612 IAKIVEYEALANAVQA
-627 DEANAQRLAADEIY
+627 EADAERLAA
-641 TKQKIQLEQDIVAA
+641 QKIFTDKSIKLHDDIVAA
-655 QLAATSTVLSSFQGQ
+655 QLAATSSVLSSFQGQ

-786 TKGQSSG
+786 TKGQGGG
-793 ITIINNIDAGGAGA
+793 ITIVNNIDAGGAGA

>member
-266 SKALKKLKDDQKDV
+266 SKALKKLKDDQK
-280 IDNFD
+280 
-285 KLAPVLQKLALSQV
+285 
-299 TDELKSNA
+299 T
-307 DVISDAEKK
+307 
-316 INLYRLALL
+316 
-325 RAQASE
+325 
-331 EGWARQGFD
+331 
-340 STADAIKSKEKY
+340 
-352 GKLILEQEAIIYGA
+352 
-366 AEAQKSLAK
+366 
-375 KTDDVTD
+375 
-382 ASEKMLKALQEEFL
+382 
-396 QLTLNTEQM
+396 
-405 AEHEANQA
+405 
-413 GATGVIRTQILGLAK
+413 
-428 LNNEKKEANKIAEA
+428 
-442 AAALVK
+442 
-448 DNQKA
+448 
-453 VDGMNVALA
+453 
-462 EEIAMFGKS
+462 
-471 AAEIAVRNAALKGAT
+471 
-486 WEEQEA
+486 
-492 IRALAEHKQEL
+492 
-503 IDKDKADKKSAETAI
+503 
-518 EKKKSLD
+518 
-525 EMVVSLA
+525 
-532 EEVAFT
+532 
-538 NMSANAIRVYNA
+538 
-550 AKLGADDITLQRIAS
+550 
-565 LGEELV
+565 
-571 AEDLLKTKREDA
+571 
-583 AKSFADL
+583 
-590 QKSTMQE
+590 
-597 LESPADKIQREYEEK
+597 
-612 IAKIIEYEALTNAVK
+612 
-627 DEANAQRLAADEIY
+627 
-641 TKQKIQLEQDIVAA
+641 
-655 QLAATSTVLSSFQGQ
+655 
-670 ISGMA
+670 
-675 GFLEEGSAIGKAF
+675 
-688 YVAQQAMAAGMAII
+688 
-702 KGYEAAASITAAMAM
+702 
-717 MGPAGVAAAPAM
+717 
-729 ATAAISMGYVT
+729 
-740 AAMIAGQTLASFEG
+740 
-754 GGHVGGRSRS
+754 
-764 GGMDNKGGVLA
+764 
-775 MLHPN
+775 
-780 ESVIDH
+780 
-786 TKGQSSG
+786 
-793 ITIINNIDAGGAGA
+793 
-807 DVDMKIRQ
+807 
-815 AVTQATTASVA
+815 
-826 TIQDLMRRRRFA
+826 